1 MEKLLIIE
9 ENKAE
14 PCATWTHDTANSE
27 LPQEKLPPEDE
38 YKPNRHARRHTQR
51 AVFRILSHN
60 RPRETYACGI
70 CGLSFVAPTESRCR
84 CKVSKPRYAARNP
97 MEELDEVA

>member
-1 MEKLLIIE
+1 MNDSKIE
-9 ENKAE
+9 EE
-14 PCATWTHDTANSE
+14 ATWTYDTANSE

-38 YKPNRHARRHTQR
+38 YKPNRKTRRLTQR

-70 CGLSFVAPTESRCR
+70 CGLSFVAPTEGRCR

-97 MEELDEVA
+97 MEELEEVA